1 MNPQPELLP
10 SLRRLV
16 RGLVVLFWGLPVALI
31 VCVQSGRGEAL
42 RRLDAFPAMLATG
55 FLLFALAE
63 LGHFQPQERVWVS
76 SLRRLKFLALVLVGL
91 SPFLFWANRAPA
103 ENFFAQMTALL
114 SLAAILFLA
123 QLNLVLRRLVAM
135 LPDETLR
142 AETQLFTAVNRGL
155 LLALL
160 LLVAGIT
167 ALLRLAHP
175 PRWLLLLLD
184 PDAHLAQP
192 ATVLLVLLPLAL
204 TMALLWKIKQAILD
218 SVFAAKP

>member
-1 MNPQPELLP
+1 
-10 SLRRLV
+10 
-16 RGLVVLFWGLPVALI
+16 
-31 VCVQSGRGEAL
+31 
-42 RRLDAFPAMLATG
+42 
-55 FLLFALAE
+55 
-63 LGHFQPQERVWVS
+63 
-76 SLRRLKFLALVLVGL
+76 
-91 SPFLFWANRAPA
+91 
-103 ENFFAQMTALL
+103 
-114 SLAAILFLA
+114 
-123 QLNLVLRRLVAM
+123 LVLRRLVAM

-160 LLVAGIT
+160 LLVALAA

-184 PDAHLAQP
+184 PDTHLAQP

-218 SVFAAKP
+218 SVFAPKP